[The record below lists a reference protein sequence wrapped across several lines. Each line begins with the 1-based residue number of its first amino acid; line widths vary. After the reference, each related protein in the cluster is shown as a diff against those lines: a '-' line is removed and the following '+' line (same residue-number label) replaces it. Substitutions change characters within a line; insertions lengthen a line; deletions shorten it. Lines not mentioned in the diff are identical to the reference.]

1 MVRERYLQQLDLLSK
16 SVLSLG
22 KMVQRVFAD
31 SMIAVEH
38 LDIKLAEKTIASETE
53 VNKLEEGIEVSI
65 CDLLALQQPLASD
78 LRLVVSSLKIAAD
91 LKRIEG
97 LSLNIAKIPG
107 KIEGGHIKS
116 LVDTRK
122 MADIAAYMLENS
134 LKAFKTQDVELAR
147 ATAARDD
154 EVDKLFYAVWVEL
167 IEMMAKDT
175 NMISRATYLLF
186 LIRYIERIADHC
198 CNICESVVYLAT
210 AERVKLN
217 CIFRLS
223 LLLFSFFLLM
233 FFPKGFFTSTFD
245 GFSLVFT
252 GFSYTILCHLFS
264 HIFDISDVH
273 VLSTFINI

>member
-1 MVRERYLQQLDLLSK
+1 VIYVVRERYLQQLDLLSK

-22 KMVQRVFAD
+22 KMVQRVFTD

-38 LDIKLAEKTIASETE
+38 LDIKLAERTIASETE
-53 VNKLEEGIEVSI
+53 VNRLEEGIEVSI
-65 CDLLALQQPLASD
+65 YDLLALQQPIASD

-97 LSLNIAKIPG
+97 LSINIAKIPG
-107 KIEGGHIKS
+107 KIEGGHIIP

-122 MADIAAYMLENS
+122 MADIAVYMLENS
-134 LKAFKTQDVELAR
+134 LKAFKTQDVKLAR
-147 ATAARDD
+147 ATAAQDD

-175 NMISRATYLLF
+175 SIISRATYLLF

-210 AERVKLN
+210 AERIKLN
-217 CIFRLS
+217 
-223 LLLFSFFLLM
+223 
-233 FFPKGFFTSTFD
+233 
-245 GFSLVFT
+245 
-252 GFSYTILCHLFS
+252 
-264 HIFDISDVH
+264 
-273 VLSTFINI
+273 

>member
-22 KMVQRVFAD
+22 KIVQRVFAD
-31 SMIAVEH
+31 SMMAVEH
-38 LDIKLAEKTIASETE
+38 LDIKLAERTIASETE
-53 VNKLEEGIEVSI
+53 LNKLEEGIEVSI

-97 LSLNIAKIPG
+97 LSINIAKIPG
-107 KIEGGHIKS
+107 KIEGGHIKP

-134 LKAFKTQDVELAR
+134 LKAFRTQDVELAR
-147 ATAARDD
+147 ATAAWDD

-175 NMISRATYLLF
+175 NIISRATYLLF

-217 CIFRLS
+217 
-223 LLLFSFFLLM
+223 
-233 FFPKGFFTSTFD
+233 
-245 GFSLVFT
+245 
-252 GFSYTILCHLFS
+252 
-264 HIFDISDVH
+264 
-273 VLSTFINI
+273 